1 MAVPR
6 GRPRS
11 EESRRRILEATCDLL
26 REGGLSGVSMD
37 AISARA
43 RVSKQTLYRW
53 WPSKSMI
60 VLEAVLEGYEPP
72 VPSTV
77 VVSSDREADMDAW
90 IQRSIDSLS
99 DPATAAAVRALL
111 GALATDTEAGR
122 RYQSRTLATART
134 AVADMLSRRT
144 DPDGAHRQDALRTA
158 DVAISALM
166 FWVLV
171 GERLG
176 DHHREAL
183 RLLLRAAPTAPRPA
197 ENV

>member
-1 MAVPR
+1 
-6 GRPRS
+6 
-11 EESRRRILEATCDLL
+11 
-26 REGGLSGVSMD
+26 
-37 AISARA
+37 A

-77 VVSSDREADMDAW
+77 VVTSDREADIDAW

-99 DPATAAAVRALL
+99 DPTTATAVRALL

-122 RYQSRTLATART
+122 RYQSRTLATARA
-134 AVADMLSRRT
+134 AVVGLLSRQA
-144 DPDGAHRQDALRTA
+144 DPDSAHGQDALRTA
-158 DVAISALM
+158 DAAISALM
-166 FWVLV
+166 FWVLI

-183 RLLLRAAPTAPRPA
+183 RLLLHASPDPERAARLHL
-197 ENV
+197 